1 MGVMSNEVNYDLL
14 LSDLANCCLQ
24 LGSCEY
30 CKKEKCL
37 IGYAKESIKHCF
49 KNDVTYVMDGCENIP
64 LNDAK
69 TFEQELLIEA
79 IVHILKQC
87 KSCKED
93 HYDNCLINVMRSS
106 YEVCLFG
113 EIQKYKGSTI
123 TYLSDISKQ
132 RPEIAE
138 IMIEKYN
145 IK

>member
-24 LGSCEY
+24 LGNCGH

-37 IGYAKESIKHCF
+37 IGYAKESIKNCL
-49 KNDVTYVMDGCENIP
+49 KNDVTYIVDGCKNIP

-69 TFEQELLIEA
+69 IFEQEILIEA
-79 IVHILKQC
+79 IIHILKQC

-123 TYLSDISKQ
+123 KYLSDISEQ